1 VLTHAAWGRARLR
14 LVGSLVAL
22 VAGLVVGG
30 TLTPAARADGDPASD
45 VLLSQTLFLPHDAGL
60 SATQQAALSALL
72 AAAKRGGLPVRV
84 AVIPNSYDLGSV
96 LALWQKPSTYARFLG
111 IELSL
116 VYKQALLVVM
126 PNGVGL
132 NWPGHSTA
140 SADRLLASISPG
152 RGAEGLLAGTEAA
165 VRAVAA
171 ASGLRIA
178 QPGST
183 ARPGGDGVPVGV
195 LAGVVA
201 ALLAGVVTLRVLLGR
216 RRRATPD
223 RPPQVSTPA
232 PVPVGDISATAP
244 VRTRSIRLRWAV
256 PGLVGL
262 CCVAVGTPILIVSLV
277 RHTPTASGTVAPSAA
292 APSAFT
298 WRAGKR
304 LAPAFSL
311 IDQGGRP
318 VSMSA
323 YRGRP
328 VIVTFIDPL
337 CRNLCPLAAQVLDE
351 VDRQLPPSERLPIL
365 AVSVDTWADT
375 HANLMLDYRE
385 WRLVPQWRWAVGSPN
400 QLANVWK
407 RWGVGVSVSTKRIA
421 GTAIHI
427 ITHDEF
433 AFLVDPDGYERALF
447 VWPYGARD
455 VEAELHRLAVS

>member
-1 VLTHAAWGRARLR
+1 MTHAASGPARVR
-14 LVGSLVAL
+14 MIGSLVGLLAAL
-22 VAGLVVGG
+22 LVSG
-30 TLTPAARADGDPASD
+30 TAAQAARADGDPASD
-45 VLLSQTLFLPHDAGL
+45 VLLSQALYLPVDAGL
-60 SATQQAALSALL
+60 SAQQQTDLSALL
-72 AAAKRGGLPVRV
+72 GAAKRAGLSVRV
-84 AVIPNSYDLGSV
+84 AVIPSSYDLGSV
-96 LALWQKPSTYARFLG
+96 VALWHRPGTYARFLG

-140 SADRLLASISPG
+140 SADHRLATISPG
-152 RGAEGLLAGTEAA
+152 PDPAGLLAGTEEA

-171 ASGLRIA
+171 ASGVAIA
-178 QPGST
+178 PP
-183 ARPGGDGVPVGV
+183 RPAGAKGGGGVPIGL
-195 LAGVVA
+195 LAGVLA
-201 ALLAGVVTLRVLLGR
+201 ALLAGVVALRAGLER
-216 RRRATPD
+216 RRRALARGPRAQPADVPTT
-223 RPPQVSTPA
+223 SAATPA
-232 PVPVGDISATAP
+232 RVY
-244 VRTRSIRLRWAV
+244 SIRLRWAV
-256 PGLVGL
+256 PGLAAL

-277 RHTPTASGTVAPSAA
+277 RHTPTVAGTVTPSAA

-304 LAPAFSL
+304 RAPDFGL
-311 IDQGGRP
+311 VDQVGRP

-351 VDRQLPPSERLPIL
+351 VDRQLPPSRRLPIV
-365 AVSVDTWADT
+365 AVSVDPWADSR
-375 HANLMLDYRE
+375 ADLRLDFRE
-385 WRLVPQWRWAVGSPN
+385 WRLVAQWRWAVGTPK

-407 RWGVGVSVSTKRIA
+407 RWGVGVSVATKRIA

-447 VWPYGARD
+447 VWPYAPQD
-455 VEAELHRLAVS
+455 VEAELDRVTRS

>member
-1 VLTHAAWGRARLR
+1 M
-14 LVGSLVAL
+14 LVAL
-22 VAGLVVGG
+22 LAALLAAGTVA
-30 TLTPAARADGDPASD
+30 PAARADGDPASD
-45 VLLSQTLFLPHDAGL
+45 VLLSQTLYLPPDAGL
-60 SATQQAALSALL
+60 SATQQTALSALL

-96 LALWQKPSTYARFLG
+96 LALWQKPDTYARFLG

-140 SADRLLASISPG
+140 SADRQLASISPG
-152 RGAEGLLAGTEAA
+152 RGAGGLLAGTEAA

-171 ASGLRIA
+171 ASGVGIS
-178 QPGST
+178 QPRPASGS
-183 ARPGGDGVPVGV
+183 GGGGVPIGV
-195 LAGVVA
+195 LAGIVA
-201 ALLAGVVTLRVLLGR
+201 ALLAGVVALGVVLGR
-216 RRRATPD
+216 RRWATPG
-223 RPPQVSTPA
+223 RPAQRPTAAPVAGPDVSATTPA
-232 PVPVGDISATAP
+232 
-244 VRTRSIRLRWAV
+244 RTRSIRLRWAV
-256 PGLVGL
+256 PGIAAL

-298 WRAGKR
+298 WRAGDR
-304 LAPAFSL
+304 RAPEFSL
-311 IDQGGRP
+311 VDQGGRP

-337 CRNLCPLAAQVLDE
+337 CRNLCPLAAQVLDQ
-351 VDRQLPPSERLPIL
+351 VDRQLPPSERLPIV

-375 HANLMLDYRE
+375 HADLMLDFRE

-433 AFLVDPDGYERALF
+433 AFLIDPDGYERALF
-447 VWPYGARD
+447 VWPYGAHD
-455 VEAELHRLAVS
+455 VEAELHRLAGS